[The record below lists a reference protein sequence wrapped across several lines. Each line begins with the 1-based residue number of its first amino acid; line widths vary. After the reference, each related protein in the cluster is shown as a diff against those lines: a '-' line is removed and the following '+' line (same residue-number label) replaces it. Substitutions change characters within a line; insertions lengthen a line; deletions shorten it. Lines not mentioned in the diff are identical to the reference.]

1 MFKLLKLTEANS
13 PTYLPVIFQ
22 WAADETE
29 KEYHTCRP
37 IREIDSYEVF
47 KEKMTVGLSHGQIH
61 YVLIDVE
68 GNEVVGKISLFDYNP
83 RNRSAEFGY
92 YIPPFHR
99 GKGVGSRLVQLFLEE
114 VFHDQQLNLH
124 KIYATTAANNK
135 PSIKLLERFNFKF
148 EGAYREHYWFS
159 DGSVCDQYHYSLL
172 KKELSLFRTSMP

>member
-1 MFKLLKLTEANS
+1 MTSKLFKLTETNVS
-13 PTYLPVIFQ
+13 DYLPVIFQ

-37 IREIDSYEVF
+37 IQEMDSYEAFRKKV
-47 KEKMTVGLSHGQIH
+47 TAGLTHGHCQ

-68 GNEVVGKISLFDYNP
+68 ENEVVGKISLFDYNP
-83 RNRSAEFGY
+83 RNRSGEFGY
-92 YIPPFHR
+92 YVPPLHR
-99 GKGVGSRLVQLFLEE
+99 GKGVGGRLIQLFLEE
-114 VFHDQQLNLH
+114 VFHDQHLNLH
-124 KIYATTAANNK
+124 KVYATTAANNK

-172 KKELSLFRTSMP
+172 KKELSV

>member
-1 MFKLLKLTEANS
+1 MTFKLLKLTEANA

-37 IREIDSYEVF
+37 IREMDSYEAYR
-47 KEKMTVGLSHGQIH
+47 EKVTSGLNHGKLH
-61 YVLIDVE
+61 YIMIDVE
-68 GNEVVGKISLFDYNP
+68 ENEVVGKISLFDYNP

-92 YIPPFHR
+92 YVPTLHR
-99 GKGVGSRLVQLFLEE
+99 GKGVGRRLVHLFLKE
-114 VFHDQQLNLH
+114 VFHDQYLNLN
-124 KIYATTAANNK
+124 KIYATTAAYNK

-159 DGSVCDQYHYSLL
+159 DGTVCDQYHYSLL
-172 KKELSLFRTSMP
+172 KKELSV